1 MSSNTATLAAAPVA
15 ERPAASAAAACFHC
29 GEMLPASPVS
39 VSASGRPR
47 QFCCTGCAAAAQWIQ
62 DARLEDYYRLR
73 SDRGSRVTADDTDL
87 AAWDQEDII
96 GPHARAVAGGR
107 EIVLLVDGMRC
118 AACAWLIDRALA
130 REPGVR
136 EVCANAVTGRIRLAW
151 DPARGRLSQVLRRLL
166 SLGYRPFLASDAA
179 RERARRAE
187 RRRMLLRVG
196 LAGLASMQ
204 AMMFAEV
211 LYLDAAAQ
219 MAPAT
224 RDFFRWITFLI
235 STPVVFWSGWPFLT
249 GAWREIRER
258 ALGMDTLIA
267 SSTLLAWGGSTF
279 ETLRGGPQVWYDAA
293 VMFVFVLLV
302 ARMLEQRVR
311 LIANDHVDR
320 LAQAQPM
327 LAVREADADR
337 LETVPVMR
345 LAIGD
350 RLHVAAG
357 ETVPAD
363 GRLLDA
369 PAAFIEALLTG
380 ESQPVAHAPG
390 AAVFAGTFC
399 PDAPVRIEV
408 TATGSATRL
417 SALAQMVQRAQET
430 RPRIA
435 RLANRVATH
444 FVLALAFI
452 AAITALAWLR
462 IDPSRAFEV
471 TLALLVISCPCALSL
486 SIPAATAA
494 AQAAL
499 SRLGVLPARPDALDT
514 LARVTDFVFDKT
526 GTLGSGRW
534 SVADTQ
540 LFADDDAGHALALAA
555 ALEAGVRHPLAT
567 AFADTAA
574 AAPATQLRVI
584 PGAGICGQVQG
595 RMLRIGTAAFAAGR
609 ADDGAVWLGELGADG
624 SQRAIARFALREETR
639 PDAAAALAALRAA
652 GIRLHLYSGDGEAAV
667 QRFAAA
673 LALPAQN
680 SAARLL
686 PDDKLAR
693 VRALQAQGAVVAMVG
708 DGLNDA
714 PVLGGADVS
723 IAMAEGASLARHAAD
738 LVMTQ
743 DSLQRIPQALQLARR
758 MRRIVREN
766 LALALA
772 YNLVALPLAALGL
785 VRPSLAAIAM
795 VSSSLTVTLNALRL
809 SRKIP
814 Q

>member
-1 MSSNTATLAAAPVA
+1 MNSTAATLAPAPVA
-15 ERPAASAAAACFHC
+15 EHSATRLSGACFHC
-29 GEMLPASPVS
+29 GETLPTSPVS
-39 VSASGRPR
+39 TTAAGSPR
-47 QFCCTGCAAAAQWIQ
+47 DFCCAGCAAAAQWIE
-62 DARLEDYYRLR
+62 DARLDDYYRLR

-87 AAWDQEDII
+87 AAWDEEEII
-96 GPHARAVAGGR
+96 GPHARAVPGGR

-130 REPGVR
+130 REQGVT
-136 EVCANAVTGRIRLAW
+136 EVCANAVTGRIRLVW
-151 DPARGRLSQVLRRLL
+151 NPARERLSVPLRRLL
-166 SLGYRPFLASDAA
+166 SLGYRPFLASDAT

-187 RRRMLLRVG
+187 RRRTLLRVG

-204 AMMFAEV
+204 AMMFAEA
-211 LYLDAAAQ
+211 LYLDSASQ

-235 STPVVFWSGWPFLT
+235 STPVVFWSGWPFLA

-279 ETLRGGPQVWYDAA
+279 ETLRGGPEVWYDAA

-327 LAVREADADR
+327 LAVREAGNGR
-337 LETVPVMR
+337 LESVPITR
-345 LAIGD
+345 LAVGD
-350 RLHVAAG
+350 LLHVAAG

-369 PAAFIEALLTG
+369 PAAFVEALLTG

-390 AAVFAGTFC
+390 ATVYAGTVC
-399 PDAPVRIEV
+399 PDASVRIEV
-408 TATGSATRL
+408 TAAGSGTRI
-417 SALAQMVQRAQET
+417 SGLAQLVQRAQEN

-435 RLANRVATH
+435 RVANRVATW
-444 FVLALAFI
+444 FVIALAFI
-452 AAITALAWLR
+452 AALTALVWLR

-499 SRLGVLPARPDALDT
+499 SRLGVLPARADALDT

-526 GTLGSGRW
+526 GTLGSGKW
-534 SVADTQ
+534 TIADTQ
-540 LFADDDAGHALALAA
+540 VFGDMDASEALGLAA

-567 AFADTAA
+567 AFAGIAA
-574 AAPATQLRVI
+574 AGPAVQVRVT
-584 PGAGICGQVQG
+584 AGEGVSGCVQG
-595 RMLRIGTAAFAAGR
+595 RTLRIGTAPFAAGR
-609 ADDGAVWLGELGADG
+609 ADDGAVWLGDG
-624 SQRAIARFALREETR
+624 QQAIARFELREQTR
-639 PDAAAALAALRAA
+639 PDAAAALDALRAA
-652 GIRLHLYSGDGEAAV
+652 GIRVHLYSGDGEAAV
-667 QRFAAA
+667 ARFASTLG
-673 LALPAQN
+673 LAAQN
-680 SAARLL
+680 CAARLL
-686 PDDKLAR
+686 PEEKLAR
-693 VRALQAQGAVVAMVG
+693 VRALQSQGAVVAMVG

-723 IAMAEGASLARHAAD
+723 IAVTDGASLARHAAD

-743 DSLQRIPQALQLARR
+743 DSLRRIPQALQLARR
-758 MRRIVREN
+758 ARRIVREN
-766 LALALA
+766 LVLALG
-772 YNLVALPLAALGL
+772 YNVVALPLAALGY
-785 VRPSLAAIAM
+785 VRPWLAAVAM

-809 SRKIP
+809 ARKVP